1 MRLGRLLERVIWQE
15 NELYNLHKLGE
26 TFATFERPELVETFK
41 LMAEEELRH
50 RKTME
55 DLLSNESLEKA
66 GVEAYTDVLSLEPML
81 ADERAEPASLRELV
95 VEAIVRE
102 KHAYEMYTKLSE
114 VTGGSLSQIFR
125 MMAGEELKHAYR
137 LRLIYEGLELDG

>member
-1 MRLGRLLERVIWQE
+1 MRLGRLLERIIWQE

-26 TFATFERPELVETFK
+26 TFATFEKPELAETFR

-50 RKTME
+50 KKTME

-66 GVEAYTDVLSLEPML
+66 GVGAYTDVLCLEPML
-81 ADERAEPASLRELV
+81 TDERAEPSNLRELV
-95 VEAIVRE
+95 VEAVVRE
-102 KHAYEMYTKLSE
+102 KHAYEMYIKLSE
-114 VTGGSLSQIFR
+114 ITESSLSQIFR

-137 LRLIYEGLELDG
+137 LRLIYEGLE